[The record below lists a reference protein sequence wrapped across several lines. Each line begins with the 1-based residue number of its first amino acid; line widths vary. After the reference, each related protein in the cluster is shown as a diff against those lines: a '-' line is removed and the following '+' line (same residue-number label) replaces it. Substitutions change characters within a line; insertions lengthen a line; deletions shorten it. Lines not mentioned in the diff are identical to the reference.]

1 MKITKSF
8 CAKVIFF
15 CMLAIISI
23 CPIVVFVAS
32 EKIRLPL
39 CIIQAI
45 LLGIEYVFLWLRSKA
60 DE

>member
-15 CMLAIISI
+15 CMVTIISI
-23 CPIVVFVAS
+23 CPIVVFVAD

-45 LLGIEYVFLWLRSKA
+45 LLGVEYVFLWLRSKI
-60 DE
+60 DG